1 MPLYIL
7 LSLKLFDFLNFILY
21 SPVRWSLAYSDLLGR
36 WRYPPSEDPI
46 YRIFRPSPVFLRKAR
61 KLTPGSSCPFS
72 EEPRQPGELFVLLPC
87 RLSQNP
93 KPHTPPTP
101 ASGPFPLPR
110 SGEGGG
116 GSAGMGALSASTS
129 SVNWLVEDDILLK
142 NAVEVTPACP
152 LYPQPHFLEFLLFV
166 STRQLMRPMLFLDYC
181 RWSVTDS
188 EGFVLT
194 GIPGS
199 QNWSCSYTQRKEL
212 KSLRLW

>member
-7 LSLKLFDFLNFILY
+7 LSLKLFDFLNFIL
-21 SPVRWSLAYSDLLGR
+21 SSKQRRALFVSLKFTQICWAGEDILLRKTQSTGFSDLLR
-36 WRYPPSEDPI
+36 FSCAKPP
-46 YRIFRPSPVFLRKAR
+46 AR
-61 KLTPGSSCPFS
+61 KLTPGAGCPYS
-72 EEPRQPGELFVLLPC
+72 EEPRQPGQLFVVLPC

-101 ASGPFPLPR
+101 ASGPFPLLR

-181 RWSVTDS
+181 R
-188 EGFVLT
+188 
-194 GIPGS
+194 
-199 QNWSCSYTQRKEL
+199 
-212 KSLRLW
+212 